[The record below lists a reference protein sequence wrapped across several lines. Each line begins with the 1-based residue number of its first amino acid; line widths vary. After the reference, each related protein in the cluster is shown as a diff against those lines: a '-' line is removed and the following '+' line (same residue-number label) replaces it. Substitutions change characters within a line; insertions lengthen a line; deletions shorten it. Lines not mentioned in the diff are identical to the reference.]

1 MSKIRIHELAKEL
14 GKNSKDIMEFLKTK
28 NVEAANHMST
38 LSEEEAAMVRKG
50 FSAKSPTEGH
60 KKTKAAIVFRPQNST
75 QPIVRKKPAK
85 PQRAAEDAKAE
96 KKEVKGHQEHT
107 AEKPV
112 MGEASRE
119 DTGKEKVK
127 SETVKK
133 EAAAGA
139 LEAQSSHGGTVKK
152 EEGKKTIIPKIEN
165 VLDLYPNLQT
175 AEEKNLLL
183 KTVVKRIE
191 YLKTKKAI
199 KKDSDPTD
207 FELDIYPNV
216 G

>member
-1 MSKIRIHELAKEL
+1 MFSERCSLITSTIANIKSNIEEFEKQIELE
-14 GKNSKDIMEFLKTK
+14 I
-28 NVEAANHMST
+28 
-38 LSEEEAAMVRKG
+38 
-50 FSAKSPTEGH
+50 
-60 KKTKAAIVFRPQNST
+60 
-75 QPIVRKKPAK
+75 
-85 PQRAAEDAKAE
+85 
-96 KKEVKGHQEHT
+96 
-107 AEKPV
+107 
-112 MGEASRE
+112 
-119 DTGKEKVK
+119 
-127 SETVKK
+127 
-133 EAAAGA
+133 
-139 LEAQSSHGGTVKK
+139 KK